1 MVLAYRYWLVVLVLV
16 AIFVLG
22 LVTLLLPIF
31 VLPTTLMVAGF
42 PVLSVLALLPMLPFH
57 LAMLLLISFA
67 LWRFH

>member
-1 MVLAYRYWLVVLVLV
+1 MLAYRYWLVVLVLV

-31 VLPTTLMVAGF
+31 MLPTTLMVAGF
-42 PVLSVLALLPMLPFH
+42 PVRFALAPLPIPPFH